1 MSSSSLPTFTAFLAM
16 DLRRRLTLYLFGLI
30 IGGIAAYM
38 MYGQRLTNG
47 AWLPEQ
53 KVKLRLINTLVKATP
68 AAQAELDARAT
79 DLQAVREALPKA
91 EVRFGDSQRTDDS
104 LIYAVDAIV
113 GGQPTRLI
121 IGALR
126 DSDRDSTAT
135 LLRIR

>member
-1 MSSSSLPTFTAFLAM
+1 M

-53 KVKLRLINTLVKATP
+53 KVKLRLINTLVKAAP
-68 AAQAELDARAT
+68 SAQAELEARAI
-79 DLQAVREALPKA
+79 DLQVLREAMPTA
-91 EVRFGDSQRTDDS
+91 QVRFGDSRRTDDS
-104 LIYAVDAIV
+104 LIYAVDATV
-113 GGQPTRLI
+113 GGKPTRLT

-135 LLRIR
+135 LLGIR